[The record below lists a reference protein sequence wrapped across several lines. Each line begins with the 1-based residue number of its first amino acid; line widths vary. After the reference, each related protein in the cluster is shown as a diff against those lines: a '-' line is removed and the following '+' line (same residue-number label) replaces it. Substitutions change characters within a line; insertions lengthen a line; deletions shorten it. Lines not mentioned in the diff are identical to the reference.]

1 MFPLLDVRWLPKEKD
16 IDTYSAGG
24 AGGRS
29 PLAGARWQVSL
40 GGSQDALPF
49 SSPAAAGGTK
59 RVAEYYGYGETDRQ
73 LVT

>member
-49 SSPAAAGGTK
+49 SSPAAAGGTGKVPEELPYDGAK
-59 RVAEYYGYGETDRQ
+59 RSSDR
-73 LVT
+73 